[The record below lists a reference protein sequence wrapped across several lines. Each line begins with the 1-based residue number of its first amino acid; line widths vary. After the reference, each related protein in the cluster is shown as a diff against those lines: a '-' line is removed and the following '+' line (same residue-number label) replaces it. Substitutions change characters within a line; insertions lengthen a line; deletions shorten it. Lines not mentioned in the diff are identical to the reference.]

1 MTVIAIV
8 SIALLLGSLFLA
20 SELWAAPTGYEDETG
35 FHSLGEQ
42 TVNSGSRVVRK
53 GAKLAAVHSTAYAA
67 R

>member
-42 TVNSGSRVVRK
+42 TVNSGSK